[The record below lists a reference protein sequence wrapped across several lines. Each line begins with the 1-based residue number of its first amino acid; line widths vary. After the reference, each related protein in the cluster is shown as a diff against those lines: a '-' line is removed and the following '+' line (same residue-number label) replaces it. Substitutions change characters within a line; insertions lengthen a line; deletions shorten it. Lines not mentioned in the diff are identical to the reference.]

1 MGNACRCESSELDD
15 RSYTEV
21 MREKTNAEVKANAE
35 LKAIAE
41 LCTVLT
47 QIKEELASGSG
58 LGSVDCSTSSPS
70 STSQHVLHS
79 V

>member
-21 MREKTNAEVKANAE
+21 MREKTNAEAKANAE

-41 LCTVLT
+41 LRTALE
-47 QIKEELASGSG
+47 QGPPG
-58 LGSVDCSTSSPS
+58 LRAGGPEAPVGI
-70 STSQHVLHS
+70 
-79 V
+79 